1 MWFIFLVSCIA
12 IALAAFLVI
21 YIGHKVI
28 QKIERDDKMSDVEQE
43 IYEQVKKKDERRKAK
58 AEADKA
64 VTITN
69 AQAEAEANRIISES
83 ITENL
88 IKMTEAEARKKHGW
102 ITVQGADAVVSDEK

>member
-43 IYEQVKKKDERRKAK
+43 IYEQVKKKR
-58 AEADKA
+58 
-64 VTITN
+64 
-69 AQAEAEANRIISES
+69 
-83 ITENL
+83 
-88 IKMTEAEARKKHGW
+88 
-102 ITVQGADAVVSDEK
+102 